1 MWQELKYELKIK
13 KFWPNRILVEY
24 DNFFNIKTIS
34 KGRFKIITFKLV
46 KG

>member
-24 DNFFNIKTIS
+24 DNFFNIKPFL
-34 KGRFKIITFKLV
+34 KEDLK
-46 KG
+46 